1 MAPEDCH
8 PAAILTTPLSRRHI
22 VWGGESKKMRK
33 QFLVGDKI
41 ICTKNSAIPIYVDEG
56 VGEGGH
62 EGPYEEPAS
71 LALKTKNERLMN
83 GNLYKIRASPREYFV
98 FDDLAGEVIR
108 DCPKLLMNKTKI
120 NHTWALSIYKFQG
133 REAEQGSLFFI

>member
-8 PAAILTTPLSRRHI
+8 PVAILTTPLSRRHI

-98 FDDLAGEVIR
+98 LGDLAGEVINSSGPVLN
-108 DCPKLLMNKTKI
+108 C
-120 NHTWALSIYKFQG
+120 
-133 REAEQGSLFFI
+133 